1 MSEYISSDEISR
13 ALKRRIIILLLLST
27 LVVAVMFGL
36 SFYFALVSNE
46 TAVAG
51 QVPELEAV
59 VGKLKRIL
67 ITNTIAFAAVII
79 VSLYAL
85 SSLITTR
92 MFRPLES
99 MMRDMRI
106 IGKGKLPDARAPY
119 REEPFAGFDA
129 MFGQVLS
136 VLKEREKREIEEIN
150 QCLSVLSNTSA
161 GKEIRY
167 TLEKILKEKDG
178 FLGTGGEVE
187 AGGQS
192 EKTEEDDLFLQPV

>member
-1 MSEYISSDEISR
+1 MSEYISPEEISR
-13 ALKRRIIILLLLST
+13 SLRRRIIVLLLLST

-59 VGKLKRIL
+59 VGKLKRML

-79 VSLYAL
+79 ASLYAL

-99 MMRDMRI
+99 VMRDMLV
-106 IGKGKLPDARAPY
+106 IGKGKLPGKRAPY

-129 MFGQVLS
+129 MFGQLLS

-150 QCLSVLSNTSA
+150 QCLSVLSNPQA
-161 GKEIRY
+161 GKEIRC
-167 TLEKILKEKDG
+167 TLEKMLKEKGG
-178 FLGTGGEVE
+178 FLGTRGEDE
-187 AGGQS
+187 ASGRS
-192 EKTEEDDLFLQPV
+192 EKTEEDELFLQPV

>member
-1 MSEYISSDEISR
+1 MIEYISSEEFSR
-13 ALKRRIIILLLLST
+13 GLRRRIIVLLLLST

-67 ITNTIAFAAVII
+67 ITNTVTFAAVII
-79 VSLYAL
+79 ASLYAL

-99 MMRDMRI
+99 VMRDMLA
-106 IGKGKLPDARAPY
+106 IGQGKLPDQRAPY
-119 REEPFAGFDA
+119 REEPFAGFDE

-150 QCLSVLSNTSA
+150 QCLSVLSNPAA
-161 GKEIRY
+161 GKEVRCK
-167 TLEKILKEKDG
+167 LEKILKEKGVFIGSSEND
-178 FLGTGGEVE
+178 V
-187 AGGQS
+187 AYVSS
-192 EKTEEDDLFLQPV
+192 EKTEEDELFLQPV

>member
-1 MSEYISSDEISR
+1 MSEYSSSKEFSR
-13 ALKRRIIILLLLST
+13 GLRRRIIILLLLST

-67 ITNTIAFAAVII
+67 ITNTVAFAAVII
-79 VSLYAL
+79 ASMYAL

-99 MMRDMRI
+99 VMQDMLA
-106 IGKGKLPDARAPY
+106 IGQGKLPDQRVPY
-119 REEPFAGFDA
+119 REEPFAGFDE

-150 QCLSVLSNTSA
+150 QCLSVLSNQAA
-161 GKEIRY
+161 GEDVRCK
-167 TLEKILKEKDG
+167 LEKILKEKG
-178 FLGTGGEVE
+178 VFLGSSEECGAGEI
-187 AGGQS
+187 S